1 MTQSREVLAMMDAH
15 TTTFGRKRGCTVSPC
30 GAFLLGAA
38 FLISLVVTGLLVYHL
53 APCLEEKLDK
63 SCNNASNS
71 VSSRA
76 FPTDTFGKKKLDV
89 RLPRSI
95 VPVSYELRLVPFIQV
110 GNFTFNGEVMKY
122 FFVCFRFVRAKRTND
137 VERGQLSQFILN
149 LIKFNLR

>member
-1 MTQSREVLAMMDAH
+1 MMDAH

-63 SCNNASNS
+63 SCNNI
-71 VSSRA
+71 SSSGRA
-76 FPTDTFGKKKLDV
+76 FPTDTLEKKKLDV

-95 VPVSYELRLVPFIQV
+95 VPDSYELRLIPFIQV
-110 GNFTFNGEVMKY
+110 GNFTFNGEV
-122 FFVCFRFVRAKRTND
+122 
-137 VERGQLSQFILN
+137 
-149 LIKFNLR
+149 

>member
-122 FFVCFRFVRAKRTND
+122 FFVSV
-137 VERGQLSQFILN
+137 
-149 LIKFNLR
+149 